1 MDMNT
6 SFKLTLLA
14 FLTVSLFALTGC
26 NTVKGIGQDFE
37 SMGESMQNAG
47 D

>member
-1 MDMNT
+1 MKLLP
-6 SFKLTLLA
+6 KLTLAALA
-14 FLTVSLFALTGC
+14 VALLATTGC

-37 SMGESMQNAG
+37 SMGQSMQKAG